1 MKLHP
6 PVLEGEQLRMDI
18 SAAMVDL
25 YCEHFPARATMADT
39 FINKNTV
46 LCVLEEIFDE
56 TELALIEEGGE
67 REVLERRA
75 EIQAT
80 VKGELTAAIE
90 RLTGRRVIAFMS
102 MNHADPALAAEL
114 FFLEGDDA

>member
-1 MKLHP
+1 MNVHP
-6 PVLEGEQLRMDI
+6 PLLEDEQLRMDI

-56 TELALIEEGGE
+56 AESELIADGRE

-75 EIQAT
+75 KIQEN
-80 VKGELTAAIE
+80 VKGELTAAVE
-90 RLTGRRVIAFMS
+90 RLTDRRVIAFMS
-102 MNHADPALAAEL
+102 MNHGDPALAAEL
-114 FFLEGDDA
+114 FFLE